1 MRFPRKGAS
10 AGGSCGC
17 VYAARHMKRRHL
29 LHLLAGVPA
38 LALLSACGKRKPA
51 AAALKSDARVLA
63 IGDSLTHGYGAPPDA
78 AWPVKL
84 GELTGWQVDN
94 EGVNGD
100 TSEGALQRLPGL
112 LSAGAYDAIVIG
124 IGGNDMLRGVSA
136 TATRDNLAA
145 LIVQARAHTPY
156 VAVLA
161 TPAPDAMRAA
171 VGSLSDAPFYE
182 EVARSQ
188 QALLVADVYSSV
200 LSDASLR
207 SDRIHANARGYEK
220 VAQLLA
226 DQLKAAGWR

>member
-1 MRFPRKGAS
+1 MKL
-10 AGGSCGC
+10 
-17 VYAARHMKRRHL
+17 AA
-29 LHLLAGVPA
+29 
-38 LALLSACGKRKPA
+38 
-51 AAALKSDARVLA
+51 
-63 IGDSLTHGYGAPPDA
+63 
-78 AWPVKL
+78 
-84 GELTGWQVDN
+84 LTGWQVEN
-94 EGVNGD
+94 AGVNGD

-112 LSAGAYDAIVIG
+112 LAASSYDAILIG
-124 IGGNDMLRGVSA
+124 IGGNDMLRGVPASA
-136 TATRDNLAA
+136 THANLAA
-145 LIVQARAHTPY
+145 LIEQARAHTSH

-182 EVARSQ
+182 EVAKAG

-226 DQLKAAGWR
+226 DRFESAGWR

>member
-1 MRFPRKGAS
+1 
-10 AGGSCGC
+10 
-17 VYAARHMKRRHL
+17 MKRRHL
-29 LHLLAGVPA
+29 LSLLTGAPA
-38 LALLSACGKRKPA
+38 LALLSACGKRKSA

-63 IGDSLTHGYGAPPDA
+63 IGDSLTFGYGAPPDA
-78 AWPVKL
+78 SWPVKL
-84 GELTGWQVDN
+84 SALTGWQVDN

-100 TSEGALQRLPGL
+100 TSAGALQRLPEL
-112 LSAGAYDAIVIG
+112 LGAAHYDAILIG
-124 IGGNDMLRGVSA
+124 IGGNDMLRGVPP

-145 LIVQARAHTPY
+145 LIAQARAHTPY

-171 VGSLSDAPFYE
+171 VGSLGDAPFYE
-182 EVARSQ
+182 EVAKSQ
-188 QALLVADVYSSV
+188 QALLVPDVYSSV